1 MADIDTTRQFWS
13 EVEVCCTAFESM
25 FFWTENECS
34 KVACAQLPIIRRL
47 RGLLDAADSLVSPDE
62 H

>member
-13 EVEVCCTAFESM
+13 EVEVCCTALESM
-25 FFWTENECS
+25 FYWTENECD

-62 H
+62 R